1 MKKMKLILVALMAL
15 TVGTSWGQ
23 TTPHVAIGDILCE
36 SGNTVRREQWS
47 STSGET
53 PIGIVFYVEYREDG
67 WHGSAIALNEAHG
80 LRWAYAGYD
89 NTILGNTATTVVK
102 EAVSDWNGA
111 ANTQYIVG
119 EIGANLTEA
128 NYPALWYVKHYR
140 EEHTGENWYLP
151 AMGQLH
157 YLYGYIDEINATVVT
172 LNEAQADIA
181 TPFAPCDDYPD
192 GKWSY
197 WPSTEYK
204 QTYKMWF
211 LNYNGDCA
219 DVASATS
226 TAATPALKS
235 DFKRVRAAIDF

>member
-1 MKKMKLILVALMAL
+1 MKRKLILIVLMAL
-15 TVGTSWGQ
+15 GLGTAWGQ
-23 TTPHVAIGDILCE
+23 ATPPHVAIGDILCDD
-36 SGNTVRREQWS
+36 NTTVRREDWA
-47 STSGET
+47 TTTAKT
-53 PIGIVFYVEYREDG
+53 PVGIVFYVEYRDG
-67 WHGSAIALNEAHG
+67 AWHGSAIGLGEAHD
-80 LRWAYAGYD
+80 LRWADANYD

-102 EAVSDWNGA
+102 EAVSDMDGA
-111 ANTQYIVG
+111 ANTQTLVSK
-119 EIGANLTEA
+119 IGTDLTAA
-128 NYPALWYVKHYR
+128 NYPALYYA
-140 EEHTGENWYLP
+140 TQQGAGWYLP

-181 TPFAPCDDYPD
+181 TPFAPGDDYPD

>member
-1 MKKMKLILVALMAL
+1 MAL

-23 TTPHVAIGDILCE
+23 TTTPHVAIGDILCDDG
-36 SGNTVRREQWS
+36 STVRREDW
-47 STSGET
+47 TADKT
-53 PIGIVFYVEYREDG
+53 PIGIVFYVEYREGG
-67 WHGSAIALNEAHG
+67 WHGSAISLEEAHH
-80 LRWAYAGYD
+80 LRWADSGFD
-89 NTILGNTATTVVK
+89 QTVLGSTATTVAK

-111 ANTQYIVG
+111 ANTQYIV
-119 EIGANLTEA
+119 EKIGANLTEA
-128 NYPALWYVKHYR
+128 YYPTLWYVKHYR

-157 YLYGYIDEINATVVT
+157 YLYGYIDEINATAEV
-172 LNEAQADIA
+172 LNAASANTA
-181 TPFAPCDDYPD
+181 TPFAAAADCPD

-204 QTYKMWF
+204 QAYKMWF

-226 TAATPALKS
+226 TGATPALKS
-235 DFKRVRAAIDF
+235 DYKRVRAAIDF

>member
-1 MKKMKLILVALMAL
+1 MAL

-23 TTPHVAIGDILCE
+23 TTAPHVAIGDILCE

-53 PIGIVFYVEYREDG
+53 PIGIVFYVEYREGG
-67 WHGSAIALNEAHG
+67 WHGSAISLEEAHH
-80 LRWAYAGYD
+80 LRWADSGFD
-89 NTILGNTATTVVK
+89 QTVLGSTATKVVK

-128 NYPALWYVKHYR
+128 SYPALYYATSLG
-140 EEHTGENWYLP
+140 TGWYLP

-157 YLYGYIDEINATVVT
+157 YLYGYIDEINATVEV
-172 LNEAQADIA
+172 LGSEMA
-181 TPFAPCDDYPD
+181 TPFAAGEDCSD

-204 QTYKMWF
+204 QAYMMWF

-235 DFKRVRAAIDF
+235 DYKRVRAAIDF